1 MTDTAL
7 ISMNVS
13 YFQLWLFYGG
23 LWLVVVKLTKGR
35 FSPAIAFFGTWSI
48 SLGLLSLGSLNPD
61 FAPPDLSRSACL
73 YLMYAGCSFFG
84 GTLLAH
90 GLGRTVRQRVA
101 TSTQRDDRAET
112 RESFNIAALK
122 TLSLVALV
130 FTILHIYQQA
140 PDLRSYLTN
149 GQSIREKL
157 TDITAE
163 NTSWLAATATYAAL
177 AVIPVAGIYWLR
189 RRKIW
194 WWMIIPILSVG
205 LLALLSIGK
214 FLFIF
219 LGLTFLNM
227 ALYQRATN
235 SASRFRHGPIFV
247 AVAVIFCSFFV
258 ITELRNRTDVAV
270 EEEAHS
276 GLLFT
281 LYHYATGYV
290 PAFGVFY
297 DEYLRDEVS
306 TSPVNPDYSEKNAY
320 PGNQTFSGIY
330 RLLGLIGLLKRSASN
345 RYEGTF
351 NVYTIHRDLIM
362 DFGTA
367 GNLVAFFLIGFSVTL
382 FFRLCDRSKA
392 STVVLLSLL
401 TTQMEFTLIYSL
413 FGFLFYPLLLLF
425 CPILAGLSGRHG
437 AQP

>member
-1 MTDTAL
+1 MDLTYL
-7 ISMNVS
+7 E
-13 YFQLWLFYGG
+13 LWLWYIG
-23 LWLVVVKLTKGR
+23 LLVLSLRLTRNR
-35 FSPAIAFFGTWSI
+35 FSPAIAFFATWS
-48 SLGLLSLGSLNPD
+48 LSLGFLNLGMLYPD
-61 FAPPDLSRSACL
+61 FQSPALPRTAYF
-73 YLMYAGCSFFG
+73 YLVLAGCSFFF
-84 GTLLAH
+84 GTVFAH
-90 GLGRTVRQRVA
+90 VLGRTVRQRLA
-101 TSTQRDDRAET
+101 SSTQRDDRAET

-235 SASRFRHGPIFV
+235 SVSHFRRGPIF
-247 AVAVIFCSFFV
+247 AAIALTFCSFIV
-258 ITELRNRTDVAV
+258 VTELRNRTDSAV
-270 EEEAHS
+270 EKEAHS

-281 LYHYATGYV
+281 LYQYGTGYV
-290 PAFGVFY
+290 PAFGGFY
-297 DEYLRDEVS
+297 DEYLRGDLS
-306 TSPVNPDYSEKNAY
+306 TFPTNPDYSADNGR

-330 RLLGLIGLLKRSASN
+330 RLLAQTGLLKQSASSH
-345 RYEGTF
+345 YEGTF
-351 NVYTIHRDLIM
+351 NVYTMHRDLIM
-362 DFGTA
+362 DFGVPGSLA
-367 GNLVAFFLIGFSVTL
+367 AMFLIGSSITL
-382 FFRLCDRSKA
+382 FCRLCDKRKA
-392 STVVLLSLL
+392 ESVILLSLL

-413 FGFLFYPLLLLF
+413 FGFLFYPMLLAVS
-425 CPILAGLSGRHG
+425 PILARNPHLRKS
-437 AQP
+437 